1 MIRTITSFR
10 TWQSAWDWWIRIRIV
25 QMIAVVIVVV
35 ADFRMELF
43 VGLEVLRQQ
52 QFRIFG
58 YEIFG

>member
-1 MIRTITSFR
+1 
-10 TWQSAWDWWIRIRIV
+10 
-25 QMIAVVIVVV
+25 MIAVVIVVV

-43 VGLEVLRQQ
+43 VGLEVLGQQ

>member
-43 VGLEVLRQQ
+43 VGLEVLGQQ